1 MKVSG
6 LKAKIKEMVLAE
18 MNLDVTDETSGYDF
32 LAELEE
38 MMDEEE
44 FSVKLL
50 VPTVYYNPETGELAE
65 TPAAFGADSEL
76 EDMGITNY
84 SDGNELSEWVFD
96 NDIEKAKYFEKE
108 YPGLF
113 KVEGMM
119 SEAKE
124 EEVEDE
130 VDVDIE
136 SPEAMDE
143 PTSGI
148 SVTQNA
154 DADLTGTEKEL
165 QDNLEAALEAAKK
178 IGDDKL
184 QQQIGNSLT
193 FFTRQHVVKENLNE
207 VKFKIGDMLQTY
219 GGEEK
224 VKVLDIKPNL
234 AAALADNKN
243 QDAVEELEK
252 DLRQGLIDREYRN
265 KPFYLVTSKSFPV
278 DKYYVESELESLIN
292 ESMFPNVKEN
302 IKETLLL

>member
-1 MKVSG
+1 M
-6 LKAKIKEMVLAE
+6 ILAE

-84 SDGNELSEWVFD
+84 SDGDELSEWVFD

-124 EEVEDE
+124 EVEDE

-143 PTSGI
+143 PTGGI

-154 DADLTGTEKEL
+154 NADLTGIEKEL

-193 FFTRQHVVKENLNE
+193 FFTCQHVVKENLNE
-207 VKFKIGDMLQTY
+207 
-219 GGEEK
+219 
-224 VKVLDIKPNL
+224 
-234 AAALADNKN
+234 
-243 QDAVEELEK
+243 
-252 DLRQGLIDREYRN
+252 
-265 KPFYLVTSKSFPV
+265 
-278 DKYYVESELESLIN
+278 
-292 ESMFPNVKEN
+292 SMFPMLKK
-302 IKETLLL
+302 ILK